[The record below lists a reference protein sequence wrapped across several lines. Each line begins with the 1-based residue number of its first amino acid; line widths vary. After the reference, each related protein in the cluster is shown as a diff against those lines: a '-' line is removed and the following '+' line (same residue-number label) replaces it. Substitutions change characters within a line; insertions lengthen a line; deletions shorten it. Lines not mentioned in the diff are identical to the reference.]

1 MQNNWLINSYKQ
13 HLSYAHQKSNP
24 FDFKSIIL
32 RQRDITCLTLY
43 DITFKLFE
51 TSIFHIIWPLPVN
64 P

>member
-32 RQRDITCLTLY
+32 RQRDITCSTLY
-43 DITFKLFE
+43 D
-51 TSIFHIIWPLPVN
+51 TSIMPVLRTDQFIILEII
-64 P
+64 